1 MPNENGSHDT
11 PILDVVCQMMYI
23 KDINKTTMK
32 GQKMEVSLKSKEVAK
47 TIAAQVEQSTGL
59 DCEAY
64 SNEVGSV
71 VVFHHT
77 TVIARITPLFD
88 IMDVTP
94 VGGTFDGEITEVPL
108 GARTVDGLREMARSI
123 DEAAAHVLSAAMDN
137 IRRH

>member
-1 MPNENGSHDT
+1 
-11 PILDVVCQMMYI
+11 
-23 KDINKTTMK
+23 
-32 GQKMEVSLKSKEVAK
+32 MEVTLTSKEVAE

-71 VVFHHT
+71 IVFRHT

-88 IMDVTP
+88 IMYATP
-94 VGGTFDGEITEVPL
+94 VGGSFDGENVEAPL
-108 GARTVDGLREMARSI
+108 EARTVDGLRQMARSI
-123 DEAAAHVLSAAMDN
+123 DEAAAHVLSAAMDS